1 MRRGPA
7 DSNLL
12 HCYLGTMAEGSRGRK
27 PGTDPLIMG
36 LIFGILL
43 GVVLSTIAGQWWW
56 IVVGVAVGAAIGAG
70 RISADK
76 KKRGPDSDGT

>member
-1 MRRGPA
+1 
-7 DSNLL
+7 
-12 HCYLGTMAEGSRGRK
+12 
-27 PGTDPLIMG
+27 MG

-70 RISADK
+70 RLSADK
-76 KKRGPDSDGT
+76 KKRGRNSGGT

>member
-1 MRRGPA
+1 
-7 DSNLL
+7 
-12 HCYLGTMAEGSRGRK
+12 MAEGSKSRR

-56 IVVGVAVGAAIGAG
+56 IIVGVAVGAAIGAG

-76 KKRGPDSDGT
+76 KKRGGNSGGI